1 MKPLKGHVAF
11 ITGASRGIGLETALR
26 LAKAGA
32 NIVIAANSFH
42 LSKNL
47 KKTIDDIYKIKNIQK
62 LIFTVPSLN
71 MLEHKQKS
79 FLLNILYFILADI
92 NLKKNFNYYKNICIE
107 SNFKKFKIQKLKYR
121 NYIINYGFVL
131 EKN

>member
-1 MKPLKGHVAF
+1 MSHSPILW
-11 ITGASRGIGLETALR
+11 
-26 LAKAGA
+26 
-32 NIVIAANSFH
+32 NIVIAVNSFH

-62 LIFTVPSLN
+62 LIFTIPSLN
-71 MLEHKQKS
+71 MFEHKQKS

-92 NLKKNFNYYKNICIE
+92 NLKINIKKNFNYYKNICIE